1 MTIDKTASAIPLQDK
16 SADRSRRTL
25 KFNGP
30 ASYATGGDP
39 ISGAELGLSQI
50 HVWPGTIV
58 SNGTV
63 CLNTWHNKTT
73 GKLMYFDMA
82 GAEVAA
88 LTNLSAYIGYVEVI
102 GK

>member
-1 MTIDKTASAIPLQDK
+1 MTIEKSASAIPLNDK

-39 ISGAELGLSQI
+39 ILGSEVGLSQI
-50 HVWPGTIV
+50 HVWPSAVVSDGTAA
-58 SNGTV
+58 
-63 CLNTWHNKTT
+63 LLTWHNKAT
-73 GKLMYFDMA
+73 GKLMYFDMT
-82 GAEVAA
+82 GVEVTA
-88 LTNLSAYIGYVEVI
+88 LTNLSAYVGYVEVI